1 MKKILVIEDDR
12 TTRFMLTGTLK
23 AQGYKVVAC
32 GDGIRGLTQLRKQP
46 FDLVL
51 LDIWMPRMNGL
62 EMLAKMRSEGINTKA
77 VVMTADDTP
86 ETLLRAVREQA
97 WQYLAKPVEPKKVL
111 QVVEAALSASTAPA
125 IEVLSALPEWIEL
138 LVPCEMSSAE
148 RIQGFMEQL
157 ETELPPD
164 ARESVGL
171 VFHEMLMNAVE
182 WGGKLDP
189 NRKVRISCIRT
200 PRMVLYRIADPGEGF
215 KFENLNHAAVS
226 YPPEELAASA
236 TVRQEKGLRP
246 GGFGILMARAMVDE
260 LLYNE
265 VHNEVL
271 FVKYRS

>member
-12 TTRFMLTGTLK
+12 TTRFMLAGTLK
-23 AQGYKVVAC
+23 ANGYSVVAC
-32 GDGIRGLTQLRKQP
+32 GDGIRGLTQLRKRM
-46 FDLVL
+46 FDVVL
-51 LDIWMPRMNGL
+51 LDIWMPHMNGL
-62 EMLAKMRSEGINTKA
+62 ELLAKMRAEEINTKA
-77 VVMTADDTP
+77 VVMTSDDTP

-97 WQYLAKPVEPKKVL
+97 WQYLPKPVEPKKVL
-111 QVVEAALSASTAPA
+111 EVVEAAISATTAPA

-148 RIQGFMEQL
+148 RIQGFMERL
-157 ETELPPD
+157 ETDLPQD
-164 ARESVGL
+164 ARESVGM
-171 VFHEMLMNAVE
+171 VFHEMLMNAIE

-215 KFENLNHAAVS
+215 KFEGLEHAAVS
-226 YPPEELAASA
+226 YPPGELAGSVE
-236 TVRQEKGLRP
+236 VRKAKGIRP

-271 FVKYRS
+271 FVKYR